1 MLPLAVAERWFTEP
15 RIYLLQRIGCEKFT
29 YTFFVV
35 TQNRL
40 KNVLVIAAYDRR
52 GPRD

>member
-1 MLPLAVAERWFTEP
+1 MVHRTPDF
-15 RIYLLQRIGCEKFT
+15 LLQRTGCEKFT

-35 TQNRL
+35 TQDRL